1 VKIQIRLFS
10 ILRDRAGTASTEL
23 ELPAGAR
30 VLDAVARLAQEHPR
44 VGPLLSG
51 ASPLPVQFAVNR
63 EYVQPD
69 QALRAG
75 DELAL
80 IPPVS
85 GGARDGRGML
95 LLSGG
100 FDSPVAAYLVK
111 RSGREL
117 VGVHFTQ
124 EPFTD
129 DASARKSAALAQI
142 LGIDR
147 LLVVSLGE
155 DLAEFTR
162 RCDHRVYFVLL
173 KRLMVRIAQE
183 LAHQEEASF
192 LVTGENLGQV
202 SSQTLPNMGVID
214 AAATL
219 PILRPLLGFDKE
231 QIIALAKTIGTYET
245 SCGPELCD
253 LLGPRYPATR
263 TTREQID
270 AEEKKVDLAL
280 VIRNALG
287 RVRVVTPASAA
298 PVDANAAACV

>member
-1 VKIQIRLFS
+1 V
-10 ILRDRAGTASTEL
+10 
-23 ELPAGAR
+23 GA
-30 VLDAVARLAQEHPR
+30 LLQGAE
-44 VGPLLSG
+44 PLS
-51 ASPLPVQFAVNR
+51 VQFALNR
-63 EYVQPD
+63 EYVSKD
-69 QALRAG
+69 QTLCAG

-85 GGARDGRGML
+85 GGASSERGML

-100 FDSPVAAYLVK
+100 FDSPVAAYMVK
-111 RSGREL
+111 RAGREL
-117 VGVHFTQ
+117 VAVHYTQ

-129 DASARKSAALAQI
+129 DASARKSAQLAQI

-162 RCDHRVYFVLL
+162 RCDHRLYFVLL

-183 LAHQEEASF
+183 LAHREGATF

-202 SSQTLPNMGVID
+202 SSQTLSNMGVID

-219 PILRPLLGFDKE
+219 PILRPLLGFDKQ
-231 QIIALAKTIGTYET
+231 QIIGIAQTIGTYET

-263 TTREQID
+263 STREQID
-270 AEEKKVDLAL
+270 IEEKKVDLDAIVKSAL
-280 VIRNALG
+280 T
-287 RVRVVTPASAA
+287 RVRVVVPAQS
-298 PVDANAAACV
+298 PGVDVNAAACV